1 MGGVKPGTESP
12 FKPLTEIKRRVTVY
26 ETPRTRSSL
35 LLRLRGERDERAW
48 AEFLLLYEPLV
59 LRLMRRRGLQE
70 SDARDTTQQVL
81 LRISVAIERYQ
92 PDGAEASFRRWLFR
106 VARNVVV
113 TFLTRQ
119 ARRAEVMDDRQIEE
133 LLDATVPASAESDL
147 FDAAYRQ
154 QVLAWATEQ
163 VRCEFRESTWQAFV
177 ETSINGRAIAEVAS
191 ELKLS
196 PGSVYVARSRIIA
209 RLRAKVEEFESEA

>member
-1 MGGVKPGTESP
+1 MS
-12 FKPLTEIKRRVTVY
+12 
-26 ETPRTRSSL
+26 ETLRTRPSL

-48 AEFLLLYEPLV
+48 AEFLILYEPLI

-81 LRISVAIERYQ
+81 LRISGAIERYQ

-113 TFLTRQ
+113 TFLTRKSKQ
-119 ARRAEVMDDRQIEE
+119 PEPLDEQHLAELCEST
-133 LLDATVPASAESDL
+133 LPSSSESDL
-147 FDAAYRQ
+147 FDQEYQQ

-163 VRCEFRESTWQAFV
+163 VRREFRDTTWRAFV
-177 ETSINGRAIAEVAS
+177 ETNINGRPIAEVAA
-191 ELKLS
+191 ELNLS

-209 RLRAKVEEFESEA
+209 RLRTKVEEFEAEE